1 MSRIIKVFSLICFL
15 FILCSCNTN
24 ISSSKNSKSIPI
36 PGSTRMYFNEFF
48 DSTDEVK
55 TYINRILDANANGNF
70 TMGLSEFSVP
80 YDYHLESI
88 YFWGL
93 IEEKSPVDPE
103 NDAFGAK
110 YSDFYVRFSYRKN
123 NNIIPVEEYINVLY
137 LPFYDY
143 DGFANKLIQYEIG
156 KSFNNS
162 KVISFFYNG
171 KLIMKVAIKYSSN
184 ENVID
189 DNQMIN
195 ELINNFY
202 LITK

>member
-55 TYINRILDANANGNF
+55 TYITRILDANANGDF
-70 TMGLSEFSVP
+70 SMGLSEFSVP
-80 YDYHLESI
+80 YDYHLEYI

-93 IEEKSPVDPE
+93 IDEKSPVDPE

-110 YSDFYVRFSYRKN
+110 YSDFYVNFSYKN
-123 NNIIPVEEYINVLY
+123 NDGIVPITERIDVYY
-137 LPFYDY
+137 SPFILDNEF
-143 DGFANKLIQYEIG
+143 DKNLIQYKI
-156 KSFNNS
+156 KSSSDS
-162 KVISFFYNG
+162 KYISFFYKENKIMSAKIFCSNG
-171 KLIMKVAIKYSSN
+171 GV
-184 ENVID
+184 VID

>member
-1 MSRIIKVFSLICFL
+1 MV
-15 FILCSCNTN
+15 NGN
-24 ISSSKNSKSIPI
+24 V
-36 PGSTRMYFNEFF
+36 FF

-80 YDYHLESI
+80 YDYHLAAI

-93 IEEKSPVDPE
+93 IDEKSPVDPE

-110 YSDFYVRFSYRKN
+110 YSDFYVNFSYKN
-123 NNIIPVEEYINVLY
+123 NDGIVPITERIDVYY
-137 LPFYDY
+137 SPFILDNEF
-143 DGFANKLIQYEIG
+143 DKNLIQYKIR
-156 KSFNNS
+156 SSSDS
-162 KVISFFYNG
+162 KYISFFYKENKIMSAKIFCSNG
-171 KLIMKVAIKYSSN
+171 GV
-184 ENVID
+184 VID
-189 DNQMIN
+189 DHQMIN

>member
-1 MSRIIKVFSLICFL
+1 MSRIIKVFSSICFL

-93 IEEKSPVDPE
+93 IDEKSPVDPE

-110 YSDFYVRFSYRKN
+110 YSDFYVNFSYKN
-123 NNIIPVEEYINVLY
+123 NDGIVPITERIDVYY
-137 LPFYDY
+137 SPFI
-143 DGFANKLIQYEIG
+143 L
-156 KSFNNS
+156 
-162 KVISFFYNG
+162 
-171 KLIMKVAIKYSSN
+171 
-184 ENVID
+184 
-189 DNQMIN
+189 DN
-195 ELINNFY
+195 
-202 LITK
+202 